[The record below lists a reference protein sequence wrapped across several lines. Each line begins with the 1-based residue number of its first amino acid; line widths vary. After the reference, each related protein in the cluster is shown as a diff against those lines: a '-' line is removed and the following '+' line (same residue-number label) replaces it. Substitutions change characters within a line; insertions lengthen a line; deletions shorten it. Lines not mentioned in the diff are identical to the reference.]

1 MKKNNYINK
10 MEKLNQNKIENL
22 KMIPKILSFLI
33 ILILVVFFIFNFLKN
48 NNLSEILKLSQN
60 NEKLLYDNNTL
71 NTNIN
76 EYKISISDKSNQI
89 KELTE
94 KELELQKEVKT
105 LQNKIKNLKSDYE
118 KANIHA
124 DNFSSD
130 QLSRYFADSLR

>member
-1 MKKNNYINK
+1 MNENNYINK

-33 ILILVVFFIFNFLKN
+33 ILILVAFLIFNFLKN
-48 NNLSEILKLSQN
+48 NNISEILKLSQN
-60 NEKLLYDNNTL
+60 NEKLLYDNNRL
-71 NTNIN
+71 NSNIYEYKLTIVEKIN
-76 EYKISISDKSNQI
+76 EIEEI
-89 KELTE
+89 TE

-124 DNFSSD
+124 DNFSSN